1 MSVEISEGVHLLL
14 GRNGSGKTS
23 LLKIIAG
30 LLEQSEGEIY
40 FDGEKVEREER
51 LEKCGYV
58 FQNPQTQV
66 IGVTVEEDI
75 AFGLENVGMDREEM
89 KKRVEE
95 VLKEV
100 SLWDLR
106 EFDPSLLSG
115 GQLQRL
121 AIASIIALNPSV
133 LLLDEPISMLDPDGA
148 KEVVEVIRK
157 VSEERIVIIATHDVE
172 HFDFA
177 DSVLYLSGSLRK
189 ENVRDF
195 FRNPPED
202 VPVPSWI

>member
-121 AIASIIALNPSV
+121 AMASIIALNPSV

-157 VSEERIVIIATHDVE
+157 VSEGRIVIIATHDVE

>member
-1 MSVEISEGVHLLL
+1 MNVEISEGVHLLL

-30 LLEQSEGEIY
+30 LLEQNEGKIY
-40 FDGEKVEREER
+40 FNGERTERKER

-66 IGVTVEEDI
+66 IGMTVEEDV
-75 AFGLENVGMDREEM
+75 AFGLENIRIDREEM
-89 KKRVEE
+89 KKRVEK

-100 SLWDLR
+100 GLWELR

-121 AIASIIALNPSV
+121 AIASIIALDPVV

-148 KEVVEVIRK
+148 IEVVEVIRK
-157 VSEERIVIIATHDVE
+157 VSEGRIVIIATHDVE
-172 HFDFA
+172 LFDFA

-189 ENVRDF
+189 ENVQEF
-195 FRNPPED
+195 FKSPPKD